1 MESPPPSMLHY
12 PYLHSVWPLHGP
24 ASSYPHPLSL
34 LGPYHNPHSL
44 RIQPRTRQEEIMR
57 EFDVT
62 QVRLEEFE

>member
-1 MESPPPSMLHY
+1 MEISPPHFAI
-12 PYLHSVWPLHGP
+12 PLHIPLGP
-24 ASSYPHPLSL
+24 VRGPTSLSSPSLL